1 MGARRGGAPLTSGV
15 IVSELRTQALSDQ
28 VIKVTDNSG
37 TESIIAFGSEEEVA
51 AFVVTSGFIKAIE
64 DQAGRWRWLA
74 SETSDR
80 ELSGYYQDKAAK
92 SEACAG
98 RYRQLAADG
107 ITPEQ
112 AGNVSKQIDRLYGNA
127 RGNRKRLVKSAIP
140 AAKPAEPQ
148 ISAEDQRD
156 LALIADLE
164 RMATDLETEA
174 QKWKSRNVPDRDM
187 QRFYTTRG
195 NEAARRAR
203 DIREDV
209 KARKANLLSKH
220 EDERQRAAERKAR
233 DAKRVRLGLAD

>member
-1 MGARRGGAPLTSGV
+1 M
-15 IVSELRTQALSDQ
+15 SDQ

-51 AFVVTSGFIKAIE
+51 AFVVTTGFIKAIE

-112 AGNVSKQIDRLYGNA
+112 AGNVSKQIDQLYGNA
-127 RGNRKRLVKSAIP
+127 RRGNRERLVKSAIP
-140 AAKPAEPQ
+140 AAKPDEPQ
-148 ISAEDQRD
+148 ISAEDERD

-164 RMATDLETEA
+164 RMATGLEAEA
-174 QKWKSRNVPDRDM
+174 EKWRAKSVPDMEM

-209 KARKANLLSKH
+209 KTRKANLLSKH
-220 EDERQRAAERKAR
+220 EDERQRVAERKAR
-233 DAKRVRLGLAD
+233 DAKRVRIGLAD